1 MQATNA
7 NSDKSTADNPT
18 DPDRFYAVVPADWV
32 RMGRDQHD
40 LEGYERFYADK
51 LCYERKLERDPS
63 AIGGYVERNRI
74 HVLYRKPG
82 TDETVERQYQ
92 AAVVETDD
100 SALEVNS
107 SAVDGDIGPYDWGR
121 IRYDA
126 LTPTDSL
133 AVLPKVVYE
142 GEPLNFKSSVAVRDD
157 EPRIG
162 EDH

>member
-7 NSDKSTADNPT
+7 NSDKSTDDNPT
-18 DPDRFYAVVPADWV
+18 EPDRFYAVVPADWV

-40 LEGYERFYADK
+40 PEGYERFYADK

-82 TDETVERQYQ
+82 TDETVERLYQ
-92 AAVVETDD
+92 AAVVETDAD
-100 SALEVNS
+100 TLEVDT
-107 SAVDGDIGPYDWGR
+107 SAVDGDIGPRDWGR

-126 LTPTDSL
+126 LTPTDGV
-133 AVLPKVVYE
+133 AVVPKCVYD
-142 GEPLNFKSSVAVRDD
+142 GEPLNFKSSVAVRSD
-157 EPRIG
+157 EPRVG
-162 EDH
+162 EDR